1 MANFEGRSVIVT
13 GGASG
18 FGVAI
23 AHKFAAAGAS
33 VVVADINEDGARE
46 VASQLPDAIAFKI
59 DVASEED
66 NKQLVQS
73 TVDAYGKVDVF
84 CANAGLP
91 HRARMMVKMETK
103 DFDRMF
109 AVNVRSVFLAAK
121 YAVPHMPEGSSIVST
136 ASIAGKR
143 PRPGL
148 TPYNAS
154 KGAVITLTRG
164 LATELAPKIRVN
176 AVCPVSSPTGFDM
189 NAVGRPNLDPEVEK
203 ALIEGIPMAR
213 RATPEDVANS
223 IYFLASD
230 EAGFLTGVCLD
241 VDGGRSI
248 Q

>member
-1 MANFEGRSVIVT
+1 
-13 GGASG
+13 
-18 FGVAI
+18 
-23 AHKFAAAGAS
+23 
-33 VVVADINEDGARE
+33 
-46 VASQLPDAIAFKI
+46 
-59 DVASEED
+59 
-66 NKQLVQS
+66 
-73 TVDAYGKVDVF
+73 
-84 CANAGLP
+84 
-91 HRARMMVKMETK
+91 
-103 DFDRMF
+103 
-109 AVNVRSVFLAAK
+109 
-121 YAVPHMPEGSSIVST
+121 VPHMEQGSSLIST

-189 NAVGRPNLDPEVEK
+189 NAVGRENLSPEAEENV
-203 ALIEGIPMAR
+203 ISGIPMGR
-213 RATPEDVANS
+213 RATPEDVANA

-230 EAGFLTGVCLD
+230 EAAFLTGVCLD